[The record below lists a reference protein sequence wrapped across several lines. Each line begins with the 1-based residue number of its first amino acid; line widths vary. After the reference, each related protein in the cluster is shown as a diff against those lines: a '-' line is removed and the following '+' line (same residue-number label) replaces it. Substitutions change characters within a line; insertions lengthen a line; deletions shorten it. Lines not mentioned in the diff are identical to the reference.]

1 MSAFSDPNLIRD
13 TISADF
19 AFVPNYDFPN
29 NTVFKSYSGDIF
41 KMKDYTHWKTT
52 KADGTTLL
60 ETEVSGFPLGIVQWN
75 FAKEVQQKMMNT
87 TGFIFDFKIITYIL
101 LYHHI

>member
-1 MSAFSDPNLIRD
+1 MSAMPDPNLIGD

-19 AFVPNYDFPN
+19 AFVPNYDSPN

-41 KMKDYTHWKTT
+41 KMKDEKHWTTT
-52 KADGTTLL
+52 KADGETLL

-75 FAKEVQQKMMNT
+75 FVKEVQQKILNNT
-87 TGFIFDFKIITYIL
+87 GIIFQF
-101 LYHHI
+101 

>member
-41 KMKDYTHWKTT
+41 KMKDEKRWMTT
-52 KADGTTLL
+52 KADVSPLL

-75 FAKEVQQKMMNT
+75 FDKEAQQKMINT
-87 TGFIFDFKIITYIL
+87 LGIVF
-101 LYHHI
+101 